1 MDIDGPFVLKNVAP
15 VFAPGE
21 PLQHAVDGVEQIEN
35 RNVRL
40 GRRCGVF
47 KFELA
52 GQARKNI
59 FLFGLE
65 HLQACGGVL
74 ELFVFDK
81 LADQF
86 PARVCA
92 LLFAFHRHLLV
103 HGQQF
108 AALDVHERRS
118 HDEEFAGDL
127 QIELAHEVNVFDE
140 LRGEPR
146 EVDLINVHLLLFDE
160 VEEQIERAFEDLEL
174 DFVFRHA
181 LNEL

>member
-1 MDIDGPFVLKNVAP
+1 MK
-15 VFAPGE
+15 
-21 PLQHAVDGVEQIEN
+21 HAVDGVEQIEN
-35 RNVRL
+35 RNVRP
-40 GRRCGVF
+40 GRRCGAF
-47 KFELA
+47 KFEFA
-52 GQARKNI
+52 GQARKNV

-65 HLQACGGVL
+65 DLQAGGGVL
-74 ELFVFDK
+74 EFFVFDE
-81 LADQF
+81 LADEF
-86 PARVCA
+86 PARVFA
-92 LLFAFHRHLLV
+92 FLLAFHRHLLV

-108 AALDVHERRS
+108 AALDIHERRG
-118 HDEEFAGDL
+118 HDKEFAGDL

-160 VEEQIERAFEDLEL
+160 VKEQIERAFEDLEL